1 MSIIGKTQTSGTGAG
16 RMVDLGIMQMRFLA
30 AGEATRGGFTLAEC
44 AGSAGRWTVPHRH
57 EAMEESF
64 YVLDGEFTFTLDDKE
79 VTHGP
84 GGYVLVPRGTSHVFG
99 AGPGG
104 GRCLVLM
111 VPGGL
116 EGMFYELGELGA
128 DSLRDPAV
136 RAAVSARYDSHPT

>member
-1 MSIIGKTQTSGTGAG
+1 MSIIGKAPAAAAVGG
-16 RMVDLGIMQMRFLA
+16 RVVDLGIMQMRFLA
-30 AGEATRGGFTLAEC
+30 AGEATGGGFTLAEC
-44 AGSAGRWTVPHRH
+44 AGSEGRWTVPHRH

-64 YVLDGEFTFTLDDKE
+64 YVLDGEFTFILGDAE

-99 AGPGG
+99 AGSGG

-128 DSLRDPAV
+128 DSLRDPAI

>member
-1 MSIIGKTQTSGTGAG
+1 MSSIETAHGSTASGG
-16 RMVDLGIMQMRFLA
+16 RVVDLGIMQMRFLA
-30 AGEATRGGFTLAEC
+30 AGEATGGGFTLAEC
-44 AGSAGRWTVPHRH
+44 TGSAGRWSVPHRH

-64 YVLDGEFTFTLDDKE
+64 YVLDGEFSFTLDGKE

-99 AGPGG
+99 AGSGG

-116 EGMFYELGELGA
+116 EGMFYELGELGG